1 MRPHHASPNKDNSG
15 PGAGVEEVLARDLTG
30 LTAWVVASFVS
41 RNPIAAQD
49 LPQLIKGVFAA
60 LAELE
65 PDRTGRPSKPNPA
78 VPIDQSVTHDYI
90 VCLEDGQHLKTLK
103 RYLWRKYA
111 LSPEQYRSRWQ
122 LPDDY
127 PLIAPAYTALRS
139 RLARRR

>member
-1 MRPHHASPNKDNSG
+1 MRPHPASPNMNEKG
-15 PGAGVEEVLARDLTG
+15 ACAGVGEVLARDLTG

-41 RNPIAAQD
+41 HNRIGAQD
-49 LPQLIKGVFAA
+49 LPQLIKGIFAA

-65 PDRTGRPSKPNPA
+65 PDRNSRLAKPHPA

-90 VCLEDGQHLKTLK
+90 VCLEDGQHLRTLK

-127 PLIAPAYTALRS
+127 PLVAPAYTALRS
-139 RLARRR
+139 RLARRS